1 MEVPARHSTTPPRT
15 VGVLGAGT
23 MGTGIAQLAAVSGAR
38 TLLYDPVAEALERG
52 LGAAEAALDRQVEKG
67 RMGRSEADA
76 ARGRIEPLAD
86 LGQLAP
92 AELVIEAAPER
103 LELKLE
109 LLGSVAA
116 AVDPA
121 CVLATNTSSLSVT
134 EIAAGVP
141 GPERVVGMHFFNPAP
156 VMRLVEV
163 VAGAASGERA
173 LRTARALGEAMGK
186 HVVAAADVPGFL
198 VNRCNRPYSL
208 ESLKLVEE
216 RIAEPAT
223 IDRVMRL
230 VGGFRMGP
238 FELMDLIG
246 IDTNHAVAVAFSR
259 QSYGEPR
266 YRPSPLTARMVVAG
280 RLGRKSGRGWY
291 SYDGAEGSDRSDDPD
306 PPPVGGGDGRPLLVR
321 GDPELADPLR
331 AELGRA
337 GWLVV
342 GEQGDAPPLLVVD
355 FGAHPEVPG
364 APRLRHLHDGSL
376 HRLDP
381 AAAGFHLPAP
391 LETARAVEI
400 TATTL
405 TEPLALERAEQLVAS
420 TGRIPERVGDA
431 PGLVAGRVVAQLIN
445 EAAFLVGAGHATA
458 ADVDK
463 GLELGVNHPRGPFE
477 WSERMG
483 VRQVVSILDALHDE
497 LGEERYRVA
506 PVLRRSLAV
515 GAPIRELAGSPGA
528 D

>member
-1 MEVPARHSTTPPRT
+1 
-15 VGVLGAGT
+15 
-23 MGTGIAQLAAVSGAR
+23 
-38 TLLYDPVAEALERG
+38 
-52 LGAAEAALDRQVEKG
+52 
-67 RMGRSEADA
+67 
-76 ARGRIEPLAD
+76 
-86 LGQLAP
+86 
-92 AELVIEAAPER
+92 
-103 LELKLE
+103 
-109 LLGSVAA
+109 
-116 AVDPA
+116 
-121 CVLATNTSSLSVT
+121 
-134 EIAAGVP
+134 
-141 GPERVVGMHFFNPAP
+141 
-156 VMRLVEV
+156 
-163 VAGAASGERA
+163 
-173 LRTARALGEAMGK
+173 MGK

-208 ESLKLVEE
+208 ESLKLAEE

-259 QSYGEPR
+259 RSYGEPR

-291 SYDGAEGSDRSDDPD
+291 SYDGAEGSHRPDDPD
-306 PPPVGGGDGRPLLVR
+306 PRRPAAARAALLVR

-337 GWLVV
+337 GWSVA
-342 GEQGDAPPLLVVD
+342 GEQGAAPPWLVVD
-355 FGAHPEVPG
+355 FGAHPEVRG
-364 APRLRHLHDGSL
+364 AAAAPPARRLL

-381 AAAGFHLPAP
+381 AASGFHLPAP

-463 GLELGVNHPRGPFE
+463 GLELGVNHPAARSNGPSG
-477 WSERMG
+477 WACAR
-483 VRQVVSILDALHDE
+483 RLD
-497 LGEERYRVA
+497 
-506 PVLRRSLAV
+506 PRRSARRARRGALPGRAAPEAQPR
-515 GAPIRELAGSPGA
+515 GRAPIRELAGSPRA